1 MKYLDLTL
9 PSPEENL
16 ALDEALLNHA
26 EDGNSEEILRFW
38 EPLEHFAVLGY
49 SNRSEENVNLNTI
62 REDKISVLRRVS
74 GGGTVLQGPGCLN
87 YALILDIQNR
97 KYLKNIKTTNCH
109 IMKFH
114 AKVLSHIK
122 SGIEYEGTTDLAMG
136 DLKFSGNAQR
146 RKKRFCL
153 FHGTFLLNMNI
164 KLMEKYLNHP
174 ADQPDYRRNRLHSE
188 FVTNLGL
195 EANLLK
201 ENLKMAWASLERLD
215 GFPMELMKELVR
227 NRYSRQEWNFKY

>member
-38 EPLEHFAVLGY
+38 EPDEHFAVLGY

-62 REDKISVLRRVS
+62 REDRISVLRRVS

-136 DLKFSGNAQR
+136 GLKFSGNAQR

-174 ADQPDYRRNRLHSE
+174 ARCVSRIRGGSRCFFPRARSRAMSE
-188 FVTNLGL
+188 RVICSTR
-195 EANLLK
+195 EAGDLLPCPSI
-201 ENLKMAWASLERLD
+201 LTA
-215 GFPMELMKELVR
+215 
-227 NRYSRQEWNFKY
+227 